1 MARKALGWL
10 LTAAVTAAVAS
21 QWPDI
26 TRYFKIA
33 QMSFGQGRP
42 DVVPAVGKH
51 GYPRGP
57 GAGAPDGTGD
67 FDSAGRGGPLSV

>member
-10 LTAAVTAAVAS
+10 LTAAVAAAVAS
-21 QWPDI
+21 QWSDI
-26 TRYFKIA
+26 ARYFKIE

-51 GYPRGP
+51 AYPAGP
-57 GAGAPDGTGD
+57 GAGTPDGTGD
-67 FDSAGRGGPLSV
+67 FDSAGRGGPVPA